1 MTTFQYLIGPHLWIK
16 RSPEWNAV
24 MEAVAL
30 PLFRDH
36 ERSQIMQWID
46 LESRTINW
54 DAIHQAAR
62 QFGPES
68 RIVLRI
74 AHALFNG
81 GDCQLAEIGELSS
94 AGRSAVILLIGQRY
108 R

>member
-1 MTTFQYLIGPHLWIK
+1 MTTVQYLIGPHLWIK
-16 RSPEWNAV
+16 RSPAWNAV

-30 PLFRDH
+30 PLFRDQ
-36 ERSQIMQWID
+36 ERSLIMQWID
-46 LESRTINW
+46 LDARTIDW
-54 DAIHQAAR
+54 DAIHETAR
-62 QFGPES
+62 AFRPEP
-68 RIVLRI
+68 RILLRV

-81 GDCQLAEIGELSS
+81 GDCQLSEISELSS

>member
-1 MTTFQYLIGPHLWIK
+1 MTTFQYLIGRHLWIK
-16 RSPEWNAV
+16 QSPEWNAV
-24 MEAVAL
+24 MEAVSL

-36 ERSQIMQWID
+36 ERQTVMQWID
-46 LESRTINW
+46 LDTRQIDWNQ
-54 DAIHQAAR
+54 IHRAAER
-62 QFGPES
+62 FEPES
-68 RIVLRI
+68 RILLHI

-94 AGRSAVILLIGQRY
+94 AGRSAAILLIGQRY